1 TSNILTRLQEIKKH
15 FSSSWEFYVRAYD
28 EKHD

>member
-1 TSNILTRLQEIKKH
+1 LPSLQEIKKH
-15 FSSSWEFYVRAYD
+15 FSSSGEFYVRAYD

>member
-1 TSNILTRLQEIKKH
+1 MKKH
-15 FSSSWEFYVRAYD
+15 FSSSGEFYVRAYD

>member
-1 TSNILTRLQEIKKH
+1 KH
-15 FSSSWEFYVRAYD
+15 FSSSGEFYVRAYD

>member
-1 TSNILTRLQEIKKH
+1 LQEIKKH
-15 FSSSWEFYVRAYD
+15 FSSSGEFYVRAYD

>member
-1 TSNILTRLQEIKKH
+1 
-15 FSSSWEFYVRAYD
+15 FSSSGEFYVRAYD

>member
-1 TSNILTRLQEIKKH
+1 
-15 FSSSWEFYVRAYD
+15 SSSGEFYVRAYD

>member
-1 TSNILTRLQEIKKH
+1 KKH
-15 FSSSWEFYVRAYD
+15 FSSSGEFYVRAYD

>member
-1 TSNILTRLQEIKKH
+1 H
-15 FSSSWEFYVRAYD
+15 FSSSGEFYVRAYD

>member
-1 TSNILTRLQEIKKH
+1 IKKH
-15 FSSSWEFYVRAYD
+15 FSSSGEFYVRAYD

>member
-1 TSNILTRLQEIKKH
+1 EIKKH
-15 FSSSWEFYVRAYD
+15 FSSSGEFYVRAYD

>member
-1 TSNILTRLQEIKKH
+1 EIKKH
-15 FSSSWEFYVRAYD
+15 FSSSGEFYDRAYD

>member
-1 TSNILTRLQEIKKH
+1 SLQEIKKH
-15 FSSSWEFYVRAYD
+15 FSSSGEFYVRAYD

>member
-1 TSNILTRLQEIKKH
+1 QEIKKH
-15 FSSSWEFYVRAYD
+15 FSSSGEFYVRAYD